1 MKEKIIHSLLDVSRD
16 KILKRSFF
24 WNMIASMLNAV
35 TSAIL
40 LFFITRFCGI
50 NEAGVFSIASAIAY
64 QCVSLGNFGTRGVQ
78 ASDVKEEF
86 SFSDY
91 FYVRVF
97 SYSLLMA
104 MLLYYA
110 FGSGYTIDKSLAVL
124 SFGLFKSIDVIEDL
138 YHGEYHRHQRLD
150 IASLLLVA
158 RYSISIL
165 VFIILI
171 VFSSNIFVSSFVSFL
186 ISLFIFIFS
195 NKNIIKVFYSKKY
208 TFCLSHFKKLLF
220 IVVPVAITTFIRMY
234 MTNAP
239 KYAIDNCLGD
249 VDQAYFNVLFMPV
262 FIITLISDIIFRP
275 YIPKF
280 SSDWY
285 NFQLKSFTKML
296 YRQLFIILL
305 LTIIITLGGYLL
317 GLRLL
322 ELIYGIELHRY
333 MVPFLLLLIGG
344 GINTYSA
351 YMTIVITVIRAQKNM
366 ALVHVLDFAIC
377 LLIMNPLVESFS
389 INGAVFIFI
398 VLNLVSS
405 VLSTGIFVKE
415 YVNHKKELKVNG
427 N

>member
-24 WNMIASMLNAV
+24 WNMIASMLNAI

-171 VFSSNIFVSSFVSFL
+171 VFSSNIFISSFVSFL

-195 NKNIIKVFYSKKY
+195 NKDIIKVFYSKKY
-208 TFCLSHFKKLLF
+208 TFCLSHFKNLLF

-322 ELIYGIELHRY
+322 ELIYGMELHRY
-333 MVPFLLLLIGG
+333 MVSFLLLLIGG

-366 ALVHVLDFAIC
+366 ALVYVLDFAIC

-415 YVNHKKELKVNG
+415 YLNHKKELKLNG

>member
-1 MKEKIIHSLLDVSRD
+1 MQVKFVRSLLEVNRD

-24 WNMIASMLNAV
+24 WNMVASMLNAV

-50 NEAGVFSIASAIAY
+50 NQAGVFSIASAIAY

-110 FGSGYTIDKSLAVL
+110 FGSGYTLDKSLAVL

-150 IASLLLVA
+150 IASILLVA

-165 VFIILI
+165 IFIFLI
-171 VFSSNIFVSSFVSFL
+171 VLTNNIFISSFVSFL
-186 ISLFIFIFS
+186 ISLFIFIFL
-195 NKNIIKVFYSKKY
+195 NKDIIKNFYSKKY
-208 TFCLSHFKKLLF
+208 SFSLSHFKSLLF

-249 VDQAYFNVLFMPV
+249 ADQAYFNVLFMPV
-262 FIITLISDIIFRP
+262 FIISLISDIVFRP

-285 NFQLKSFTKML
+285 SFHLKSFIRML
-296 YRQLFIILL
+296 YRQLFVIIL
-305 LTIIITLGGYLL
+305 LTIIVTLGGYIL

-322 ELIYGIELHRY
+322 ELIYGMSLHQY

-351 YMTIVITVIRAQKNM
+351 YMTVVITVIRAQKNM
-366 ALVHVLDFAIC
+366 AVVYILDFIIC
-377 LLIMNPLVESFS
+377 LLIMNPLVECFG

-398 VLNLVSS
+398 VLNLASS

-415 YVNHKKELKVNG
+415 YLNHKKELKLNEI
-427 N
+427 

>member
-1 MKEKIIHSLLDVSRD
+1 M
-16 KILKRSFF
+16 
-24 WNMIASMLNAV
+24 
-35 TSAIL
+35 
-40 LFFITRFCGI
+40 
-50 NEAGVFSIASAIAY
+50 
-64 QCVSLGNFGTRGVQ
+64 
-78 ASDVKEEF
+78 
-86 SFSDY
+86 
-91 FYVRVF
+91 
-97 SYSLLMA
+97 
-104 MLLYYA
+104 
-110 FGSGYTIDKSLAVL
+110 
-124 SFGLFKSIDVIEDL
+124 
-138 YHGEYHRHQRLD
+138 
-150 IASLLLVA
+150 
-158 RYSISIL
+158 
-165 VFIILI
+165 
-171 VFSSNIFVSSFVSFL
+171 
-186 ISLFIFIFS
+186 
-195 NKNIIKVFYSKKY
+195 
-208 TFCLSHFKKLLF
+208 
-220 IVVPVAITTFIRMY
+220 PVAITTFIRMY

-322 ELIYGIELHRY
+322 ELIYGMELHRY

-366 ALVHVLDFAIC
+366 ALVYVLDFAIC

-415 YVNHKKELKVNG
+415 YLNHKKELKLNG